1 MSFGSFPTR
10 RNLFPWL
17 GVLGIALFIAA
28 GSASADEFTSANYRS
43 LNPVMSAGGYGASA
57 SFKLYGEISGTA
69 VGTSSS
75 ASFTETAGFFAFP
88 YATTPVVS
96 ATVGNAQVALSWT
109 ASQGFLGWNPTNYT
123 VGEAAVSG
131 GPYAYT
137 SPTSSLSST
146 ITGLTNGT
154 VYYFIVRVLDGVGN
168 VIATST
174 QVSATP
180 ASSGGGGGGGG
191 SITTVG
197 GGSVVLSGRAYPGS
211 SVTVLKDAQVAAIT
225 TADSKANFQVMISGL
240 STGDY
245 IFSLYSEDTAGNRS
259 SMVSFPTAVTSG
271 NTTTVGGI
279 FIAPTIDVDKSEVAK
294 GETFTVLG
302 YSIPNADIVI
312 YVNSASQ
319 NLSAQTVAD
328 GFGLYQHVFDTSSLS
343 LGEVSIL
350 ARAYY
355 QNSNFGNLSKL
366 IKLIE
371 GTKSKPKEISICP
384 DRGDFNNDCLVDII
398 DLSILIFWIDQPAPP
413 IGLDLHK
420 DGIIDIAD
428 FSVLTYYWTG

>member
-279 FIAPTIDVDKSEVAK
+279 FIAPTIDVDKSEVKQGDNIAIFGQSYPGSAVTIAVHSDAGLFFKTPTDGVGAYLFNLDSSVLDLGSHLAQAK
-294 GETFTVLG
+294 SVFVNEISSSGASVSFLVGDENISKLKQQKLIGDLNNNGRVNLIDFSMMLYWYRRPLSG
-302 YSIPNADIVI
+302 AGFKADL
-312 YVNSASQ
+312 NG
-319 NLSAQTVAD
+319 D
-328 GFGLYQHVFDTSSLS
+328 GAVDLRD
-343 LGEVSIL
+343 VSIL
-350 ARAYY
+350 V
-355 QNSNFGNLSKL
+355 S
-366 IKLIE
+366 
-371 GTKSKPKEISICP
+371 
-384 DRGDFNNDCLVDII
+384 
-398 DLSILIFWIDQPAPP
+398 
-413 IGLDLHK
+413 H
-420 DGIIDIAD
+420 
-428 FSVLTYYWTG
+428 WTG